1 MRSNNPSYP
10 TEQVKKH
17 RSRGLRIR
25 LKLNNPVE
33 WLLALAG
40 VGLMIYGLSTLWS
53 QMTML
58 KSDWSPD
65 TVTDAHSLGIKVS
78 DLLPLADPVNPIAGW
93 HDMANLPDP
102 SQPGRVVP
110 GDQPQPNIDLPVTAY
125 DFGVIP
131 PGPGNV
137 SQTFYLQNIGTEA
150 LEISSVTTSCSCTR
164 ANLSSSV
171 IPPGTRANLTA
182 IFDPD
187 YHEIEGP
194 VKRAI
199 WLETNDP
206 DQPVVEVSF
215 AADVQ

>member
-1 MRSNNPSYP
+1 
-10 TEQVKKH
+10 V
-17 RSRGLRIR
+17 
-25 LKLNNPVE
+25 
-33 WLLALAG
+33 
-40 VGLMIYGLSTLWS
+40 IYGVSTLWN
-53 QMTML
+53 QVKML
-58 KSDWSPD
+58 QSDWS
-65 TVTDAHSLGIKVS
+65 TAAVTDARTLGINVS
-78 DLLPLADPVNPIAGW
+78 DLLPLAEPVEPIEGW
-93 HDMANLPDP
+93 HDMANLPNLK
-102 SQPGRVVP
+102 QPGRVVP
-110 GDQPQPNIDLPVTAY
+110 GYQPQPNIDLPINVY
-125 DFGVIP
+125 DFGAIP

-137 SQTFYLQNIGTEA
+137 SQTFYLQNIGTKT
-150 LEISSVTTSCSCTR
+150 LEISRVTTSCSCTR

-206 DQPVVEVSF
+206 DQPVVEISF